1 MYTEPSRPGAW
12 LRLLGGRL
20 IRGPHGASTRLLLH
34 PRQRGSDPLPLEVWP
49 SLGVLGSAKRK
60 PGTAIRWA
68 DKIELKNRALS
79 RRKVFVINNL
89 GIRNILK

>member
-1 MYTEPSRPGAW
+1 MEFLAVCYFPPDKRSYQFFT
-12 LRLLGGRL
+12 
-20 IRGPHGASTRLLLH
+20 
-34 PRQRGSDPLPLEVWP
+34 LEVWP
-49 SLGVLGSAKRK
+49 SFGVFGNAKRK